1 MEKYTNYLFYEET
14 ESNILFGTVL
24 ENRLAD
30 LRIVDKHKE
39 SLIGNI
45 YRGRILNKFKNI
57 NAVFIDIGVEKSG
70 FLQGNSHVME
80 SYDVGDSIIVQVK
93 SDPHDDKGAVL
104 EYNYELKGEYI
115 ILQPF
120 NNSIKVSKKIHPRLL
135 QTMLRDFVLDEVGEG
150 VGVLVRTTSGF
161 LDDYNPIIEELNM
174 FRSLQEKLLL
184 EKNYSPT
191 PKLLLKQNDIFS
203 IPEKYKNLP
212 IIVNNKELFT
222 SIIEK
227 KQDLNVIIKK
237 EYSTKYD
244 MSVYNDIKTI
254 FSRSVHL
261 DNGIEL
267 IFDKTE
273 AFNVIDIN
281 TKDYININNKNRN
294 LDSANLDSIEEIL
307 RQIHLRNLSG
317 IILIDFINS
326 TDNEKQN
333 ILLNYIKENSLLY
346 FNPVNIIGF
355 TRLGI
360 LELTRRKSFWNKEY
374 TDENFNMIWS

>member
-70 FLQGNSHVME
+70 FLQGNSQNVMNPM
-80 SYDVGDSIIVQVK
+80 DVGDSIIVQVK

-150 VGVLVRTTSGF
+150 VTVRTISGF
-161 LDDYNPIIEELNM
+161 L
-174 FRSLQEKLLL
+174 S
-184 EKNYSPT
+184 
-191 PKLLLKQNDIFS
+191 
-203 IPEKYKNLP
+203 
-212 IIVNNKELFT
+212 
-222 SIIEK
+222 
-227 KQDLNVIIKK
+227 
-237 EYSTKYD
+237 
-244 MSVYNDIKTI
+244 
-254 FSRSVHL
+254 
-261 DNGIEL
+261 
-267 IFDKTE
+267 
-273 AFNVIDIN
+273 
-281 TKDYININNKNRN
+281 
-294 LDSANLDSIEEIL
+294 
-307 RQIHLRNLSG
+307 
-317 IILIDFINS
+317 
-326 TDNEKQN
+326 
-333 ILLNYIKENSLLY
+333 
-346 FNPVNIIGF
+346 
-355 TRLGI
+355 
-360 LELTRRKSFWNKEY
+360 
-374 TDENFNMIWS
+374 